1 MTATAQQ
8 GAGWRRGL
16 PPGQGWHG
24 RWVDRR
30 SRRHGTVNP
39 RLIDGDGRTAT
50 GGQGDNSTLRPRRQ
64 DDDCAIPTS
73 GSLDTSAR
81 TGSRPILTGTA
92 ASRIPIPRISTA
104 RIPRSTTVSQAI
116 GPMGLPRRACRQSW
130 QRCRT
135 RRPPHH
141 QRHLCICPVPK
152 THRAVHRT
160 VITVATRARPFTA
173 HPSVGQSHAVIRPGS
188 AYATNPVNV
197 RGHRTNPGLGFG
209 TSLAAPWGTTRGQ
222 PRRVR
227 PGSRA
232 SKEPSLTARSRR

>member
-1 MTATAQQ
+1 MAPRITTWPGMARPMGGSEIAS
-8 GAGWRRGL
+8 ARYRESSAHRR
-16 PPGQGWHG
+16 
-24 RWVDRR
+24 RW
-30 SRRHGTVNP
+30 T
-39 RLIDGDGRTAT
+39 DGHRGH
-50 GGQGDNSTLRPRRQ
+50 GDNSTLRPRRQ
-64 DDDCAIPTS
+64 DDDCAMPTS

-92 ASRIPIPRISTA
+92 ASRIRIPRISTA

-188 AYATNPVNV
+188 AYATNPVKV

-209 TSLAAPWGTTRGQ
+209 TSLDRAMGNYA
-222 PRRVR
+222 R
-227 PGSRA
+227 PTSSR
-232 SKEPSLTARSRR
+232 TSR